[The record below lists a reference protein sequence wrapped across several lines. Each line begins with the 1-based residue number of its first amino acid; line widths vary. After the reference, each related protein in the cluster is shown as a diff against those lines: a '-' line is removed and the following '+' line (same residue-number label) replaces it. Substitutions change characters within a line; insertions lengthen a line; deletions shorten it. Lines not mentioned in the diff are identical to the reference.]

1 MILIPDTLVLNCKF
15 DLMRL
20 FKSDFFCRQRRISQT
35 KQPTWSKRRRTSSL
49 VPPEWGEWSQSENIG
64 IRCSLD
70 VTFMLRLLVLWK
82 LPRVMNSLHQFQT
95 FLYNDNYDFRIY
107 HPEFGI
113 MFDNKVN
120 LKTLIISVNVPG
132 NLSNAK
138 SIHVVKIQVLL

>member
-1 MILIPDTLVLNCKF
+1 
-15 DLMRL
+15 
-20 FKSDFFCRQRRISQT
+20 
-35 KQPTWSKRRRTSSL
+35 
-49 VPPEWGEWSQSENIG
+49 
-64 IRCSLD
+64 
-70 VTFMLRLLVLWK
+70 MLCLLVLWK

-113 MFDNKVN
+113 MFDNTVK

-138 SIHVVKIQVLL
+138 SINVVKIQVLL